1 LPRALSV
8 ETWIAVSPRLPCLGL
23 DALRC
28 ATFFSRSRRQDPAT
42 SSEIRP
48 ARRFDTFMNM
58 TFGKTEEIGNETA
71 EKLELGIPGFNFI
84 DLHRAERLAELHR
97 SFLADLAARNA
108 DLARRWAQH
117 GDGSVRLHGPEE
129 SELLIELAREVAKFL
144 ARMFHIEAETAR
156 RREFLVNRQ
165 LVYKVRD
172 AFVKKNV
179 KRVQLADGESAE
191 SVRARSSVLL
201 AKLPGIDGIDAD
213 DEERF
218 AARVWNLLQREP
230 SEIAIAGEPE
240 TVARALDLLALDLK
254 LRRERNDPAL
264 AHWRSLHEFKDV
276 DFEKGL
282 VEHVRPMPDLPEAI
296 EGPREQRRLRD
307 GFKLTDRRGSLGEI
321 LTEVDHCILCHAREK
336 DSCAKGLFDKKTK
349 EVVKN
354 PLGIPLEGC
363 PLDERIS
370 EMHQL
375 YAEGDPIA
383 ALAMVMLDNPM
394 CPGTGHRICN
404 DCMKACIFQKQEPVN
419 IPQIETRVLTD
430 ALNMSYGPE
439 IYLLLT
445 RWNPLRRERPY
456 PLPNNGINVLVVGLG
471 PAGYTLAHYLCQEG
485 FGVVGVDGLK
495 VEPLPSDWTGKSR
508 ANRRSRDDAR
518 TNDAAAKIESE
529 VPTIPIASYGAVK
542 RELDERVLLGFGG
555 VSEYGITVRW
565 DKNFLTLPYLSLLR
579 RENFEMYGGVR
590 FGGTLDLDEAWKL
603 GFDHVAIAT
612 GAGKPTV
619 VDMKNNL
626 SRGIRKASDFLM
638 ALQLT
643 GAFKRDSF
651 ANLQLRMPVVVIG
664 GGLTGIDTATEA
676 MAYYP
681 LQVEKI
687 AGRYDVL
694 CEQFAEASVRRF
706 FSDEEQS
713 VLDEMLAHG
722 RAVAAERE
730 RASLALARGA
740 SDGSE
745 KPDFVS
751 LVKSWGGVR
760 LVYRKT
766 LEDSP
771 AYRLNHE
778 EVIKALEE
786 GITFVE
792 CMAPTE
798 ALLDK
803 LGAVRGVVFERQKKI
818 EDGRWRGSGE
828 MVEMPAR
835 SVLVAAGT
843 SPNIMY
849 EKERPGTFALDKWKS
864 FFRVH
869 RKTEQ
874 GLEVVEKGR
883 DAQGYAFF
891 TSYDDG
897 SHTVTVYGDNHP
909 AYAGNVVKAMA
920 SARDGFDEVVATFRA
935 RIEKLD
941 ASEAARAARK
951 QSWRKLAQRLDYEL
965 EAVVHEVNRLTPTI
979 TEVIVHAP
987 AAARRF
993 EPGQFYRL
1001 QNYEVNAPS
1010 IDGTKLAM
1018 EGIALT
1024 GAWTDPARGLLS
1036 MIVLEMGVSSRLCTL
1051 LQPGERVVVMGPTG
1065 APTEI
1070 PSGERV
1076 ILAGGGLGNAV
1087 LFSIGRALR
1096 EKHNEVI
1103 YFAAFKRGED
1113 LFKRDEI
1120 ESAADV
1126 VIWSTDGGREIALN
1140 PKRPYD
1146 RHFRGN
1152 VVQAMLAYAKGD
1164 LDDTKVDLDACSR
1177 LVCIGSDRMMNAM
1190 RESRKSVLKP
1200 YLDPKHI
1207 AIGSINSPM
1216 QCMMKEIC
1224 AQCLCKHVDPETGA
1238 EITPVFSCFNQD
1250 QLLDTVD
1257 FDNLNQRLRQNSVQE
1272 KLSNLWLDHLVHAG
1286 KLPMWATL

>member
-1 LPRALSV
+1 LHQN
-8 ETWIAVSPRLPCLGL
+8 
-23 DALRC
+23 D
-28 ATFFSRSRRQDPAT
+28 DM
-42 SSEIRP
+42 
-48 ARRFDTFMNM
+48 DM
-58 TFGKTEEIGNETA
+58 TFEKTDQA
-71 EKLELGIPGFNFI
+71 ERSSARGLALGVAGFSYV
-84 DLHRAERLAELHR
+84 DLHRAERLADLHR
-97 SFLADLAARNA
+97 AFLADLASSHA
-108 DLARRWAQH
+108 DLAARWARH
-117 GDGSVRLHGPEE
+117 CDGSERLTGPAE
-129 SELLIELAREVAKFL
+129 SELLIELARHVAEFL
-144 ARMFHIEAETAR
+144 ARMFGIQSETAAR
-156 RREFLVNRQ
+156 RDFLVKRQ
-165 LVYKVRD
+165 LVYKMRD
-172 AFVKKNV
+172 RFIKKNV
-179 KRVQLADGESAE
+179 KRVTLAEGQTASA
-191 SVRARSSVLL
+191 VHARALELSK
-201 AKLPGIDGIDAD
+201 KLPGIDGIDTD

-218 AARVWNLLQREP
+218 AARVWNLLERDAA
-230 SEIAIAGEPE
+230 SIAIEGEPE
-240 TVARALDLLALDLK
+240 TVAQVLDLLALDLK
-254 LRRERNDPAL
+254 LRREANDPAL
-264 AHWRSLHEFKDV
+264 AGWRSLRELKDM

-282 VEHVRPMPDLPEAI
+282 VDHVRPLADLPEAI
-296 EGPREQRRLRD
+296 EGPAHQRRLRD
-307 GFKLTDRRGSLGEI
+307 GFKLTDARATLGQV
-321 LTEVDHCILCHAREK
+321 LNEVDQCVLCHVREK
-336 DSCAKGLFDKKTK
+336 DSCTKGLFDKKTK
-349 EVVKN
+349 EIVKN
-354 PLGIPLEGC
+354 PLGIALEGC

-375 YAEGDPIA
+375 YGEGDPIG

-430 ALNMSYGPE
+430 ALNLSFGPE

-456 PLPNNGINVLVVGLG
+456 PLAYNGINVLVVGMG

-495 VEPLPSDWTGKSR
+495 VEPLPSEWTGSTR
-508 ANRRSRDDAR
+508 ARATPITNAR
-518 TNDAAAKIESE
+518 ASAGEREAPS
-529 VPTIPIASYGAVK
+529 IPIASYGAIK

-579 RENFEMYGGVR
+579 RENFEMHGGIR
-590 FGGTLDLDEAWKL
+590 FGGTLDLEEAWRL

-651 ANLQLRMPVVVIG
+651 ANLQIRMPVVVIG

-687 AGRYDVL
+687 AGRYDAL
-694 CEQFAEASVRRF
+694 CQEFDEGAVRRF
-706 FSDEEQS
+706 FSDEEQA

-730 RASLALARGA
+730 RANLAAARERGNIAAARGPLE
-740 SDGSE
+740 SGDGSD

-760 LVYRKT
+760 LVYRKN

-786 GITFVE
+786 GITIVE
-792 CMAPTE
+792 SMSPVE

-803 LGAVRGVVFERQKKI
+803 HGAVRGVVFERQMRTP
-818 EDGRWRGSGE
+818 EGRWRGNGE
-828 MVEMPAR
+828 MIEMPAG

-869 RKTEQ
+869 RKGES

-883 DAQGYAFF
+883 DANGNAFF

-897 SHTVTVYGDNHP
+897 AHTVTVYGDNHP

-920 SARDGFDEVVATFRA
+920 SARDGFRQVVETFHA
-935 RIEKLD
+935 RIERIDHAESAL
-941 ASEAARAARK
+941 AARK
-951 QSWRKLAQRLDYEL
+951 QAWRKLAQKLDYEL

-993 EPGQFYRL
+993 QPGQFYRL
-1001 QNYEVNAPS
+1001 QNYEVNS
-1010 IDGTKLAM
+1010 KSVDGTKLAM

-1036 MIVLEMGVSSRLCTL
+1036 MIVLEMGVSSRLCAL

-1070 PSGERV
+1070 PHGEKV

-1087 LFSIGRALR
+1087 LFSIGRAMR
-1096 EKHNEVI
+1096 EKQNEVI

-1113 LFKRDEI
+1113 LFKREEI

-1126 VIWSTDGGREIALN
+1126 VIWSTDGGAEIPTN

-1152 VVQAMLAYAKGD
+1152 VVQAMVAYAKGD
-1164 LDDTKVDLDACSR
+1164 LEDTKIELDTCSR
-1177 LVCIGSDRMMNAM
+1177 LICIGSDRMMNAM
-1190 RESRKSVLKP
+1190 RESRKTKLAP

-1224 AQCLCKHVDPETGA
+1224 AQCLCRHVDPETGA
-1238 EITPVFSCFNQD
+1238 EIAPVFSCFNQD
-1250 QLLDTVD
+1250 QPLDRVD
-1257 FDNLNQRLRQNSVQE
+1257 FENLNQRLRQNSVQE
-1272 KLSNLWLDHLVHAG
+1272 QLSNLWFDHLVHAG
-1286 KLPMWATL
+1286 KLPVWATL

>member
-1 LPRALSV
+1 
-8 ETWIAVSPRLPCLGL
+8 
-23 DALRC
+23 
-28 ATFFSRSRRQDPAT
+28 
-42 SSEIRP
+42 
-48 ARRFDTFMNM
+48 
-58 TFGKTEEIGNETA
+58 
-71 EKLELGIPGFNFI
+71 
-84 DLHRAERLAELHR
+84 
-97 SFLADLAARNA
+97 
-108 DLARRWAQH
+108 
-117 GDGSVRLHGPEE
+117 
-129 SELLIELAREVAKFL
+129 
-144 ARMFHIEAETAR
+144 
-156 RREFLVNRQ
+156 
-165 LVYKVRD
+165 
-172 AFVKKNV
+172 
-179 KRVQLADGESAE
+179 
-191 SVRARSSVLL
+191 
-201 AKLPGIDGIDAD
+201 
-213 DEERF
+213 
-218 AARVWNLLQREP
+218 
-230 SEIAIAGEPE
+230 
-240 TVARALDLLALDLK
+240 
-254 LRRERNDPAL
+254 
-264 AHWRSLHEFKDV
+264 
-276 DFEKGL
+276 
-282 VEHVRPMPDLPEAI
+282 
-296 EGPREQRRLRD
+296 
-307 GFKLTDRRGSLGEI
+307 
-321 LTEVDHCILCHAREK
+321 
-336 DSCAKGLFDKKTK
+336 
-349 EVVKN
+349 
-354 PLGIPLEGC
+354 
-363 PLDERIS
+363 
-370 EMHQL
+370 
-375 YAEGDPIA
+375 
-383 ALAMVMLDNPM
+383 
-394 CPGTGHRICN
+394 
-404 DCMKACIFQKQEPVN
+404 
-419 IPQIETRVLTD
+419 
-430 ALNMSYGPE
+430 
-439 IYLLLT
+439 
-445 RWNPLRRERPY
+445 
-456 PLPNNGINVLVVGLG
+456 
-471 PAGYTLAHYLCQEG
+471 
-485 FGVVGVDGLK
+485 
-495 VEPLPSDWTGKSR
+495 
-508 ANRRSRDDAR
+508 
-518 TNDAAAKIESE
+518 
-529 VPTIPIASYGAVK
+529 
-542 RELDERVLLGFGG
+542 
-555 VSEYGITVRW
+555 
-565 DKNFLTLPYLSLLR
+565 
-579 RENFEMYGGVR
+579 
-590 FGGTLDLDEAWKL
+590 
-603 GFDHVAIAT
+603 
-612 GAGKPTV
+612 
-619 VDMKNNL
+619 
-626 SRGIRKASDFLM
+626 
-638 ALQLT
+638 
-643 GAFKRDSF
+643 
-651 ANLQLRMPVVVIG
+651 
-664 GGLTGIDTATEA
+664 
-676 MAYYP
+676 
-681 LQVEKI
+681 
-687 AGRYDVL
+687 
-694 CEQFAEASVRRF
+694 
-706 FSDEEQS
+706 
-713 VLDEMLAHG
+713 
-722 RAVAAERE
+722 
-730 RASLALARGA
+730 
-740 SDGSE
+740 
-745 KPDFVS
+745 
-751 LVKSWGGVR
+751 
-760 LVYRKT
+760 
-766 LEDSP
+766 
-771 AYRLNHE
+771 
-778 EVIKALEE
+778 
-786 GITFVE
+786 
-792 CMAPTE
+792 
-798 ALLDK
+798 
-803 LGAVRGVVFERQKKI
+803 
-818 EDGRWRGSGE
+818 